1 MKFKLLANT
10 PMGLERVV
18 ADEIESL
25 GYETTLENGRVFFEG
40 DADAIIRT
48 NMMMRT
54 ADRIRII
61 IGDFEAATF
70 DELFEKTKALPWS
83 DILAPSAEFPVTGR
97 SHKSTLYS
105 VPDVQRIV
113 KKAVV
118 EHLRTEF
125 NIKGKLPENGPRY
138 KIDVAIHKDRALLTI
153 DTSGPAL
160 HKRGYRTG
168 QGEAPIKET
177 LAAAMLKLA
186 NYDGSK
192 PLIDPFAGSGTIVI
206 EAAMIALNIAPGSN
220 RTFDA
225 EKWDVIPEEEWRK
238 HRMALEESALYDK
251 AVEIYAS
258 DIEERMIQIARD
270 NAMEVGL
277 EDNIRFEVKDVHELN
292 IRENSIQLVTNPPY
306 GERIGEAKAVEEMYR
321 KIGELMEANPSLS
334 VYLMTSNKEFEHLV
348 GQKATKRRKLFN
360 GYIETTFFQYWGKR
374 AED

>member
-1 MKFKLLANT
+1 MTFKLLANT

-40 DADAIIRT
+40 GPEAIIRS
-48 NMMMRT
+48 NLMMRT

-61 IGDFEAATF
+61 VGDFETKTF
-70 DELFEKTKALPWS
+70 DELFEQTKALPWS
-83 DILAPSAEFPVTGR
+83 DILGPGAEFPVTGR
-97 SHKSTLYS
+97 SQKSTLYS

-118 EHLRTEF
+118 EHLRDEF
-125 NIKGKLPENGPRY
+125 NIKGKLPESGPRY
-138 KIDVAIHKDRALLTI
+138 KIDVSIHKDRALLTI

-160 HKRGYRTG
+160 HRRGYRTG

-177 LAAAMLKLA
+177 LAASMLKLA
-186 NYDGSK
+186 NYDGTK

-220 RTFDA
+220 RTFDS
-225 EKWDVIPEEEWRK
+225 EKWDIIPSEEWRRI
-238 HRMALEESALYDK
+238 RMELEDAALYDREI
-251 AVEIYAS
+251 EIYAS
-258 DIEERMIQIARD
+258 DIDEHMIQIARD

-277 EDNIRFEVKDVHELN
+277 DDNIRFEVKDIH
-292 IRENSIQLVTNPPY
+292 QLKMSGGTVQMVTNPPY
-306 GERIGEAKAVEEMYR
+306 GERIGEAKAVEDMYR
-321 KIGELMEANPSLS
+321 KVGELMKSNPALS
-334 VYLMTSNKEFEHLV
+334 VYLMTSNKEFEHIV
-348 GQKATKRRKLFN
+348 GKKATKRRKLFN